1 MNIALKSFY
10 SRWLI
15 KFLKLLENEY
25 LCIDVYMHILHVIPS
40 SNSVHFPQ
48 SSVEQGEG
56 YFKVHSAKPT
66 VALSLL
72 SFSLAACPAISKVF
86 LPGKPELSWSRK
98 VRWVGVHF
106 YLPDAHLFYLWNVSS
121 TGQQLLGNARVSSPW
136 KKHVP
141 SASFAHAHGLSLKEW
156 GTNKPQT
163 QKIHQFLLQKGS
175 LGPVLHNDCKIFCTE
190 LTKFKGF
197 SLQAV
202 IFILINHIK
211 I

>member
-106 YLPDAHLFYLWNVSS
+106 YLTDAHLFYLWNISS

-136 KKHVP
+136 KKHMCHQLHLP
-141 SASFAHAHGLSLKEW
+141 MPMAYCSRNGALTNRKHKRSTNSFSK
-156 GTNKPQT
+156 
-163 QKIHQFLLQKGS
+163 KG
-175 LGPVLHNDCKIFCTE
+175 H
-190 LTKFKGF
+190 
-197 SLQAV
+197 
-202 IFILINHIK
+202 
-211 I
+211 

>member
-1 MNIALKSFY
+1 MNIPLKSFY

-72 SFSLAACPAISKVF
+72 SFSLATLSAINKVF
-86 LPGKPELSWSRK
+86 LPGKPELS
-98 VRWVGVHF
+98 
-106 YLPDAHLFYLWNVSS
+106 
-121 TGQQLLGNARVSSPW
+121 
-136 KKHVP
+136 
-141 SASFAHAHGLSLKEW
+141 
-156 GTNKPQT
+156 
-163 QKIHQFLLQKGS
+163 
-175 LGPVLHNDCKIFCTE
+175 
-190 LTKFKGF
+190 
-197 SLQAV
+197 
-202 IFILINHIK
+202 
-211 I
+211 